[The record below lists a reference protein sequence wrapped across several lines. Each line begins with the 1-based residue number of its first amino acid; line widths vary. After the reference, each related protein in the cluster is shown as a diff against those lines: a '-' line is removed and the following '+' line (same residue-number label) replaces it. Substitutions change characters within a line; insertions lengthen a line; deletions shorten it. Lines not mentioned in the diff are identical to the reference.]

1 MLIIMYLLI
10 NTTPPF
16 VVRASVWSM
25 PGGFSSLSGRGGYED
40 LDAGRDVEANTT
52 PRPAPKPSTVQPQAP
67 AAPTSQPPGGYQ
79 TSGTSSS

>member
-10 NTTPPF
+10 PHHTF

>member
-1 MLIIMYLLI
+1 MA
-10 NTTPPF
+10 
-16 VVRASVWSM
+16 RASVWSM